1 MALNIFALIV
11 MFVVAAVLIWLVVL
25 LGSFPGKIAR
35 ERKHPQA
42 DAITALS
49 WIGLITLGAG
59 WLVAIVWA
67 YSKPLTNSGQ
77 LSDLQERVA
86 ELEKRGGDTLGEASQ

>member
-25 LGSFPGKIAR
+25 LGSLPGKIAR
-35 ERKHPQA
+35 QREHPQA
-42 DAITALS
+42 DAITALG
-49 WIGLITLGAG
+49 WIGIITLGVA
-59 WLVAIVWA
+59 WLIAIVWA

-77 LSDLQERVA
+77 LNDLQKRVA
-86 ELEKRGGDTLGEASQ
+86 ELEQRGDTAERGAAQ

>member
-25 LGSFPGKIAR
+25 LGNFPGKIAR

-49 WIGLITLGAG
+49 WIGLITLGGA
-59 WLVAIVWA
+59 WLIAIVWA

-77 LSDLQERVA
+77 LSDLQQRVA
-86 ELEKRGGDTLGEASQ
+86 ELEKRGSDTPQEASR